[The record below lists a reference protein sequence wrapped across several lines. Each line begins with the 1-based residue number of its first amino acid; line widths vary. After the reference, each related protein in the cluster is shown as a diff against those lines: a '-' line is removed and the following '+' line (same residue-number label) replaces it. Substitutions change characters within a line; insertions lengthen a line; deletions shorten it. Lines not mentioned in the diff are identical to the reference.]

1 MRKYITIPN
10 SPVPQR
16 ADASG
21 APIGGRG
28 PLAQR
33 AGGPRE
39 NGEGPD
45 GAGLSEMDR
54 RQREIYNKQQQLLRD
69 QRTADQEKLL
79 LSISGTPC
87 PRPAPAT
94 LRSTDALLDHWRRVK
109 FVKPASC
116 AVVDEVYLLRHVR
129 LHNAGAWFPLE

>member
-10 SPVPQR
+10 SAVPQR

-21 APIGGRG
+21 ASIGGRA
-28 PLAQR
+28 PLAAR
-33 AGGPRE
+33 PGVPRE

-79 LSISGTPC
+79 LSISGA
-87 PRPAPAT
+87 PRPPVISDCIRCTHLA
-94 LRSTDALLDHWRRVK
+94 STAEAR
-109 FVKPASC
+109 
-116 AVVDEVYLLRHVR
+116 Y
-129 LHNAGAWFPLE
+129 